1 MWGRLTGKKVLR
13 GFPCQE
19 PADSRIGSGALSAIV
34 PSAWF
39 TVILADGCG
48 LNVATSSERFRE
60 AATAS
65 WAALG

>member
-1 MWGRLTGKKVLR
+1 
-13 GFPCQE
+13 
-19 PADSRIGSGALSAIV
+19 LSVIV

-60 AATAS
+60 AETAS